1 LRSRLV
7 ILLASVFVLPLA
19 TVPLTTV
26 AHASRG
32 VLLAQSGGQG
42 SSATPSGK
50 GGAKKPAQGAQPAAT
65 PTPGPP
71 WTYQM
76 ARISIVLLVLMIAG
90 VAALYYRLVI
100 ARQRGEV

>member
-7 ILLASVFVLPLA
+7 ILLASLFLLPVISGALY
-19 TVPLTTV
+19 V
-26 AHASRG
+26 AHANPTI
-32 VLLAQSGGQG
+32 VLAQS
-42 SSATPSGK
+42 SGK
-50 GGAKKPAQGAQPAAT
+50 GGGKAQPAAT

-76 ARISIVLLVLMIAG
+76 ARISIVLLVLIIAAVG
-90 VAALYYRLVI
+90 LLYYRLVI

>member
-7 ILLASVFVLPLA
+7 ILLASILLLPVILLPVIA
-19 TVPLTTV
+19 G
-26 AHASRG
+26 AANASPAA
-32 VLLAQSGGQG
+32 LLAQGAGG
-42 SSATPSGK
+42 GK
-50 GGAKKPAQGAQPAAT
+50 AQPAAT

-76 ARISIVLLVLMIAG
+76 ARISIVLLVLIIAAVG
-90 VAALYYRLVI
+90 LLYYRLVI